1 MKLDTMALSVIVL
14 GAAAWAL
21 LMLVGMLA
29 LFPVGLIGLAIYG
42 VAGFFLYRVMRERL
56 ANREDDYYDRNVDR

>member
-14 GAAAWAL
+14 GAGAWAL
-21 LMLVGMLA
+21 LILVGMLA
-29 LFPVGLIGLAIYG
+29 LFPVGLAFYG
-42 VAGFFLYRVMRERL
+42 VAGFFLYRVVRERL